1 MGLLFIIGLILWGW
15 VEFSVFIIIGG
26 EIGALL
32 TLLGIF
38 VTAIVGLSLLKSQ
51 GRAVMA
57 NLRAQVTRGEAPLK
71 SVADSLSLLM
81 GGILMLIPGYVTD
94 AVGLV
99 LFVPGIRTAAGFL
112 LMSRLKNNARFTGF
126 ASMGGQQPSG
136 GNAGGPRR
144 AQPGDD
150 DIIEGE
156 FEERPDDP
164 DSLPPQ

>member
-1 MGLLFIIGLILWGW
+1 MGLVFIIGLILWGW
-15 VEFSVFIIIGG
+15 IEFSAFIFIGG

-38 VTAIVGLSLLKSQ
+38 VTAIVGLSLLRSQ

-94 AVGLV
+94 AIGLM
-99 LFVPGIRTAAGFL
+99 LFIPGIRTAAGFL
-112 LMSRLKNNARFTGF
+112 LMSRLKNSSRFTGF
-126 ASMGGQQPSG
+126 ASMGGQGFTAGPSG
-136 GNAGGPRR
+136 KSHR
-144 AQPGDD
+144 AHSEED

-156 FEERPDDP
+156 FEERTDDR
-164 DSLPPQ
+164 DSLPRQ